1 MQNMTTKKKIIYIA
15 IAVVLVAIMAIGTVW
30 ILKAVNGNKTD
41 SSKTN
46 TPVPTAKELTD
57 TQMTNA
63 IQTLHSD
70 PAKSKELLLQLRQK
84 YKDMGDTNGV
94 INVDA
99 QIFLIDHPKTPTK

>member
-15 IAVVLVAIMAIGTVW
+15 VAVVLVAILATGTVL
-30 ILKAVNGNKTD
+30 ILKAVNGSKAD
-41 SSKTN
+41 SSKTQ
-46 TPVPTAKELTD
+46 TPVPTAKEQAD

-70 PAKSKELLLQLRQK
+70 PVKSKELLLQLRQK
-84 YKDMGDTNGV
+84 YKDIGDTNGV

-99 QIFLIDHPKTPTK
+99 QIFLIDHPKTTTK